1 MMIHCR
7 QKQDYAIIKE
17 GTVTFKTVM
26 FKGGGDIGERQGKRM
41 DFYKRVELVCSRI
54 PNGTVAS
61 YGQIALL
68 CGMPKHARQVGFA
81 LNRNL
86 AGEQAPAHRV
96 VNARG
101 VLSGA
106 ASFETYEMQKL
117 FLEKEGVT
125 VAKGREGWQVD
136 LKKYGWKPDMKEA
149 VWLREEFLR
158 RGI

>member
-1 MMIHCR
+1 
-7 QKQDYAIIKE
+7 
-17 GTVTFKTVM
+17 
-26 FKGGGDIGERQGKRM
+26 M

-125 VAKGREGWQVD
+125 VAKGRKGWQVD